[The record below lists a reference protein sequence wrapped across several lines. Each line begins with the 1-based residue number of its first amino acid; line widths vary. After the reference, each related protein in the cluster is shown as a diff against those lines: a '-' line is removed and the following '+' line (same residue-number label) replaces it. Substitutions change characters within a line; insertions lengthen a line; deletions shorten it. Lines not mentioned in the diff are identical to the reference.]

1 MLCFG
6 AALLSIGWLRQ
17 LPDGRAAVRRGR
29 PVGFVPPGSRA
40 FPLRPVTAVCHVPA
54 FRPDSGANLNISAG
68 NGDCLSVDQSVG
80 ELSAGMLIHSRH
92 SGSGNAH
99 LCRALILRKLLIIQ
113 QTDNLIFVIADIHR
127 FPALPPVRLKTG
139 GFRQGTNAAAF
150 RRSCQVEH
158 LLFGQSIARLWE
170 YVNN

>member
-127 FPALPPVRLKTG
+127 LTARLTMRLKAR
-139 GFRQGTNAAAF
+139 GFGHGTNTPAF
-150 RRSCQVEH
+150 RWSGQCKH
-158 LLFGQSIARLWE
+158 LLFGQSIT
-170 YVNN
+170 